1 MALSLP
7 HESGHQPAAASDMP
21 AEKTADLRRASSLAM
36 ARKLLARKS
45 LRTAARLA
53 AGLSAASEERN

>member
-1 MALSLP
+1 
-7 HESGHQPAAASDMP
+7 MP
-21 AEKTADLRRASSLAM
+21 GEKTADLRRASSLAM